1 VNVWLLSPAQPGV
14 WEKRKPAIR
23 LLNSDLVDRN
33 FFADFPGLAGRTY
46 LNSAAESLFMASHE
60 AALLRYAQAKAL
72 GEPGRPRFYAVEDAC
87 RRKMAGLLGVA
98 HAEIAFVGS
107 TSRGTNAALHAIP
120 WQKGDNLVVN
130 DLEFPTLI
138 YAARH
143 LERRSVEVR
152 LLRHRDGA
160 LSLDD
165 IAAAMDHRT
174 RLVGVSAVSFLSG
187 FRWDLE
193 ALAGLVHDRGALLLV
208 DAAQALGAVPVP
220 AAQIDFTV
228 ACTFKWLLG
237 CHGLAVLCVHPRV
250 KDLLPDYVS
259 WKGVR
264 DQFAPDRLE
273 TYHPW
278 EDARR
283 FEEGM
288 PNYPALFVLENALDY
303 LAALSPEFI
312 AAKIER
318 LASRAVDG
326 LHAQGWDLLTPEDPS
341 ARAGIVS
348 FREPSAK
355 GIVAALRE
363 RNVFVWGGEGRVR
376 LSAHVYN
383 SEADIDRFLTELG
396 AVRPI

>member
-1 VNVWLLSPAQPGV
+1 MTHDLGPPREGTRAVTP
-14 WEKRKPAIR
+14 
-23 LLNSDLVDRN
+23 NSYVVDRN
-33 FFADFPGLAGRTY
+33 FTIDFPGLAGRTY
-46 LNSAAESLFMASHE
+46 LNTAAESLFMASHE

-72 GEPGRPRFYAVEDAC
+72 GDPGRARCYVVEDAC
-87 RRKMAGLLGVA
+87 RRKAAALLGVTP
-98 HAEIAFVGS
+98 AEIAFVGS
-107 TSRGTNAALHAIP
+107 TSRGTNAALHALP
-120 WQKGDNLVVN
+120 WHPGDNLLIN
-130 DLEFPTLI
+130 DLEFPSLI

-143 LERRSVEVR
+143 LERRGVEVR
-152 LLRHRDGA
+152 MLRHRHGA
-160 LSLDD
+160 LSLEDVS
-165 IAAAMDHRT
+165 AAMDSRT
-174 RLVGVSAVSFLSG
+174 RLVAVSAVSFLSG

-193 ALAGLVHDRGALLLV
+193 ALARLVHDHNSLLLV
-208 DAAQALGAVPVP
+208 DAAQALGAVPIPVS
-220 AAQIDFTV
+220 QIDFTV

-250 KDLLPDYVS
+250 QDLHPADLS
-259 WKGVR
+259 WKAVR

-273 TYHPW
+273 RYHLW

-288 PNYPALFVLENALDY
+288 PNYPALFVLDNALDY
-303 LAALSPEFI
+303 LASLGPEPI

-318 LASRAVDG
+318 LATRAVEG
-326 LHAQGWDLLTPEDPS
+326 LRSQGWDLLTPADPS

-376 LSAHVYN
+376 LSAHFYN
-383 SEADIDRFLTELG
+383 SEEDIDQFLDGLA

>member
-1 VNVWLLSPAQPGV
+1 V
-14 WEKRKPAIR
+14 E
-23 LLNSDLVDRN
+23 RN
-33 FFADFPGLAGRTY
+33 FLTDFPGLAGRTY

-60 AALLRYAQAKAL
+60 AAFQRYARAKAL
-72 GEPGRPRFYAVEDAC
+72 GEPGRPQFYAAEDAC
-87 RRKMAGLLGVA
+87 RRKMAALLGVTPA
-98 HAEIAFVGS
+98 DVAFVGS

-120 WQKGDNLVVN
+120 WQRGDNLVVN

-138 YAARH
+138 YAARQ
-143 LERRSVEVR
+143 LERRGVEVR

-160 LSLDD
+160 LTLDQV
-165 IAAAMDHRT
+165 AAAMDGRT

-193 ALAGLVHDRGALLLV
+193 ALARLVHDRGALLLV
-208 DAAQALGAVPVP
+208 DAAQALGAFPVP

-237 CHGLAVLCVHPRV
+237 CHGLAVLCVNPRL

-259 WKGVR
+259 WKSVR
-264 DQFAPDRLE
+264 DQFAADRLE
-273 TYHPW
+273 TYHLW

-288 PNYPALFVLENALDY
+288 PDYSALFVLDNALDY
-303 LAALSPEFI
+303 LASLGPAAI

-318 LASRAVDG
+318 LASRAVEG
-326 LHAQGWDLLTPEDPS
+326 LRAQGWDLLTPAEPK

-348 FREPSAK
+348 FREPSAR

-376 LSAHVYN
+376 MSAHVYN
-383 SEADIDRFLTELG
+383 SDADIDRFLADLG